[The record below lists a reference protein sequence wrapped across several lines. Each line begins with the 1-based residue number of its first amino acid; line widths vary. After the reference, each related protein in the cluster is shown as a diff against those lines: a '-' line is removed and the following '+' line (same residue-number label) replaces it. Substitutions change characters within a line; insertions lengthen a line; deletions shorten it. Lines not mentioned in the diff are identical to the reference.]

1 LAAEVFSNALF
12 KIVTKY
18 MLGLSAT
25 MKRKD
30 GLTRVFKMF
39 IGKVKPI
46 LDQK

>member
-1 LAAEVFSNALF
+1 
-12 KIVTKY
+12 

-39 IGKVKPI
+39 IGKVVVKKERPLQDNVTVKAI
-46 LDQK
+46 RYE